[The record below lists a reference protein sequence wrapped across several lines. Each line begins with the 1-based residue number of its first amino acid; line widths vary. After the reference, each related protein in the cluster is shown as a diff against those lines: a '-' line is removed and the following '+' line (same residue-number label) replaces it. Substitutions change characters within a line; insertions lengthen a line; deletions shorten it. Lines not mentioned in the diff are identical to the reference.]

1 MRLSFTSTTHK
12 LPNWGFI
19 HFS

>member
-1 MRLSFTSTTHK
+1 MRLSFTSTHK